1 MSDYHLKSWAYSNII
16 ALSAEIIRLDGVV
29 EQKKLDGTFTP
40 ADSKQLDRATDLFL
54 RIFGGEFKVNK
65 RERLGRSLQSVSY
78 QDRVLC
84 RMHRVLS
91 TVPGIMSRILKDVK
105 THPGIV
111 GATRLE
117 MIPPSSFH
125 VLFAAVVDRHG
136 AVFGKKFWDKWCVDW
151 VSPRRR
157 LQRPGGVSR
166 LLYSHERD
174 HKHGDPNFDPAWQ
187 RQIQTHATVADMTTV
202 RILARAAVRE
212 YAEQSQGQQTKH
224 QSLPTST
231 STQPE
236 GPAED
241 DITQIFDPSITY
253 RPSPEPFKS
262 SKPTNSKPSQTPHGK
277 PPSSELESVLDH
289 CLRSFLLY
297 GLPEDQLDIEI
308 PGHLRR
314 MQKRRLM
321 ATATG
326 NNVRTRV
333 KKNFE
338 DPWMQSSW
346 PVHLA
351 NDVPES
357 KEARKSRG

>member
-1 MSDYHLKSWAYSNII
+1 
-16 ALSAEIIRLDGVV
+16 
-29 EQKKLDGTFTP
+29 
-40 ADSKQLDRATDLFL
+40 LDRATDLFL
-54 RIFGGEFKVNK
+54 RIFRGEFKVNK
-65 RERLGRSLQSVSY
+65 RERQGKFPQSVSY
-78 QDRVLC
+78 QDRVLY

-91 TVPGIMSRILKDVK
+91 TIPGIMPRILKDVK
-105 THPGIV
+105 THPGIIS
-111 GATRLE
+111 AMKIE

-125 VLFAAVVDRHG
+125 VLFAAVVERHG

-174 HKHGDPNFDPAWQ
+174 HRYGDPNFDPAWQ

-212 YAEQSQGQQTKH
+212 YAEESQSLPNRHHQEQQTK
-224 QSLPTST
+224 QNLPASK
-231 STQPE
+231 SDQHE
-236 GPAED
+236 DSAED

-253 RPSPEPFKS
+253 
-262 SKPTNSKPSQTPHGK
+262 KPTPQSAKPSQNPHGK
-277 PPSSELESVLDH
+277 APITELESILDH

-346 PVHLA
+346 PLHLA
-351 NDVPES
+351 TDVPES
-357 KEARKSRG
+357 KEARNRRT